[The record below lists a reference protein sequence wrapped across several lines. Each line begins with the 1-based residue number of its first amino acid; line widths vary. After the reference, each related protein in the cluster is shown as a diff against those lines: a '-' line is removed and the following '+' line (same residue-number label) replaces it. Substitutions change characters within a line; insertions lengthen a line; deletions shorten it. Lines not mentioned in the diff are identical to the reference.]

1 MKKSIHIWLCSLFL
15 LTAPAVQAE
24 ELRTV
29 PQVDL
34 KAYAGLW
41 HEIASLPAPF
51 QSADC
56 VGTTA
61 TYTLNTDGS
70 IKVWNQCY
78 LPAERRLDRIEGRA
92 VQPDAAEPGK
102 LKVSFFGPFG
112 GDYWILELDSA
123 YSYAVVGHPSRNYL
137 WILSREA
144 TMPEAQYQAIL
155 ARLSRQGYDIS
166 RIHRTPPFAPRQ

>member
-1 MKKSIHIWLCSLFL
+1 MKSAYKWLCLPFL
-15 LTAPAVQAE
+15 LIAPAVRAE

-29 PQVDL
+29 PDVDL

-61 TYTLNTDGS
+61 TYTLNSDGS

-102 LKVSFFGPFG
+102 LKVGFFGPFA

-144 TMPEAQYQAIL
+144 TMPEAQYAAIL
-155 ARLSRQGYDIS
+155 ARLAQQGYDIS
-166 RIHRTPPFAPRQ
+166 RIHRTPPFAQRR